1 MLSWGWGFDNKK
13 SNMNKLN
20 EWGFRYTWYM
30 PLINQRDTWLIWLR
44 YAWDM
49 TEIWLRHALDMPELC
64 LRDAWDMPYMTH
76 MTDTCGWDMSEICLR
91 GAIIKKTE
99 NFGKNSLMGGGGVK
113 FCFKTVQ
120 FQFGS
125 FENPGLFKNVPIWF
139 EGGSSLI
146 GNFSQFFPFFLWW
159 LPLVFD
165 DIKIEIKV
173 WAHY

>member
-91 GAIIKKTE
+91 GAIIKK
-99 NFGKNSLMGGGGVK
+99 NGKFWEKFPNGGGDK
-113 FCFKTVQ
+113 IFFK
-120 FQFGS
+120 
-125 FENPGLFKNVPIWF
+125 KVPI
-139 EGGSSLI
+139 LI
-146 GNFSQFFPFFLWW
+146 WEHWKSRGCLIFSKMSEFQLFCNYFAI
-159 LPLVFD
+159 LPL
-165 DIKIEIKV
+165 
-173 WAHY
+173 

>member
-91 GAIIKKTE
+91 GAIIKKKHGKIWGKFP
-99 NFGKNSLMGGGGVK
+99 NFNLGTLNIKGGG
-113 FCFKTVQ
+113 
-120 FQFGS
+120 S
-125 FENPGLFKNVPIWF
+125 AIFKNVWNSKKSEISEAYLGIFPK
-139 EGGSSLI
+139 
-146 GNFSQFFPFFLWW
+146 FFRFFLWW
-159 LPLVFD
+159 LPLF
-165 DIKIEIKV
+165 KEFE
-173 WAHY
+173 